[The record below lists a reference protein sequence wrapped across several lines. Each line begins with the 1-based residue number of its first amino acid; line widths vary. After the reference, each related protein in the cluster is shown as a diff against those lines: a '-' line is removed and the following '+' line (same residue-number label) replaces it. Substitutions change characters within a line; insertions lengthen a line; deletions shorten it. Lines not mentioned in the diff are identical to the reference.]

1 MENKEQMAVL
11 GELKDSQAMFVYL
24 SPCTK
29 MPFVYCDPETFDD
42 EVLLF
47 RTEELAKITAKEFLE
62 KKIPLQLAKLDN
74 KQFLI
79 FYSSLYAMGVNE
91 LSLDMGGEKPAKVAL
106 NELVRRP
113 DASQLPEGKIRVE
126 NPELMLTSLYFMQEL
141 RRSPKPQVTPEL
153 KEMEEEMLAHF
164 RKGTYIMAIQDKNMV
179 PFLKLKNGDA
189 YQPIFTDIGE
199 FQKFN
204 REKKFHTAV
213 VPYDKLALIVKD
225 PAKGICINPNGVNII
240 LPTAQ
245 LQIKEA

>member
-1 MENKEQMAVL
+1 MENKEKMAVL
-11 GELKDSQAMFVYL
+11 GELKDSQEMFVYL

-47 RTEELAKITAKEFLE
+47 RTEELAKNTAKEFLE

-113 DASQLPEGKIRVE
+113 DASQLPEGKIRGKPGADADLPVFYAGTAQKSQ
-126 NPELMLTSLYFMQEL
+126 TSGNSGIK
-141 RRSPKPQVTPEL
+141 RDGR
-153 KEMEEEMLAHF
+153 
-164 RKGTYIMAIQDKNMV
+164 
-179 PFLKLKNGDA
+179 GDA
-189 YQPIFTDIGE
+189 GSFSQGHLHHGHSG
-199 FQKFN
+199 QKHGTILKT
-204 REKKFHTAV
+204 EKRRRLSAYLYRHWRI
-213 VPYDKLALIVKD
+213 PEI
-225 PAKGICINPNGVNII
+225 
-240 LPTAQ
+240 
-245 LQIKEA
+245 

>member
-1 MENKEQMAVL
+1 MENKEKMAVL
-11 GELKDSQAMFVYL
+11 GELKDSQEMFVYL

-141 RRSPKPQVTPEL
+141 RDAGSFPQGHLHHGHSGQKHGTIL
-153 KEMEEEMLAHF
+153 KTEKRRRLS
-164 RKGTYIMAIQDKNMV
+164 
-179 PFLKLKNGDA
+179 A
-189 YQPIFTDIGE
+189 YLYRHWRISEI
-199 FQKFN
+199 
-204 REKKFHTAV
+204 
-213 VPYDKLALIVKD
+213 
-225 PAKGICINPNGVNII
+225 
-240 LPTAQ
+240 
-245 LQIKEA
+245 

>member
-1 MENKEQMAVL
+1 MENKEKMAVL
-11 GELKDSQAMFVYL
+11 GELKDSQEMFVYL

-179 PFLKLKNGDA
+179 PFLKL
-189 YQPIFTDIGE
+189 
-199 FQKFN
+199 N